1 MFTRPKS
8 STRWNQQTL
17 IPAPILTRHRPVNN
31 QSISDFDRLRFLR
44 SRKFLQPI
52 ARQLFDRPAKARAN
66 FFQIAPAAIGN
77 FRDRT
82 FAICSRNNG
91 EPLAPISRNGASLA
105 ASQTAGSLSPNEHN
119 PPPKNYFFSALSVFS
134 FFAIFCANPATNF
147 AYDRC
152 RG

>member
-17 IPAPILTRHRPVNN
+17 IPAPILTRQRPVNN

-66 FFQIAPAAIGN
+66 FFQIAPAATGN
-77 FRDRT
+77 FRD
-82 FAICSRNNG
+82 CSCAVWSRSNG
-91 EPLAPISRNGASLA
+91 EPPTRNFTQRRLVGCEPDR
-105 ASQTAGSLSPNEHN
+105 AGSLSPNEHN

-147 AYDRC
+147 AY
-152 RG
+152 

>member
-31 QSISDFDRLRFLR
+31 KSISDFDRLRFLR

-66 FFQIAPAAIGN
+66 FFQIAPAATDN

-82 FAICSRNNG
+82 FAIWSRNNG
-91 EPLAPISRNGASLA
+91 EPAAPYFKQRRFVACEPDR
-105 ASQTAGSLSPNEHN
+105 AGSLSPNEHN

-147 AYDRC
+147 AY
-152 RG
+152 

>member
-17 IPAPILTRHRPVNN
+17 IPAPVLTRHRPVNK

-91 EPLAPISRNGASLA
+91 EPLAPYFTQRCFVGYEPDR
-105 ASQTAGSLSPNEHN
+105 AGSLSPNEHQ
-119 PPPKNYFFSALSVFS
+119 PTTKKLFLL
-134 FFAIFCANPATNF
+134 CAF
-147 AYDRC
+147 WLFLLRHFL
-152 RG
+152 R

>member
-66 FFQIAPAAIGN
+66 FFQIAPAVTGN
-77 FRDRT
+77 FRDR
-82 FAICSRNNG
+82 ALRSALEIMASRW
-91 EPLAPISRNGASLA
+91 PPISRNGASLA
-105 ASQTAGSLSPNEHN
+105 ASQTALARFRQTNIN
-119 PPPKNYFFSALSVFS
+119 PPPKKLFLLRA
-134 FFAIFCANPATNF
+134 FCLF
-147 AYDRC
+147 LLRHFL
-152 RG
+152 R